1 MSLPKFF
8 VGSTFVSFLNSKI
21 LEVTVAAKKS
31 FPLRINPEVLAAM
44 QRWSDD
50 ELRSVNAQIE
60 YVLRK
65 ALVDSGR
72 VKITQKV
79 VTLVE
84 DVESDNRTIP
94 K

>member
-1 MSLPKFF
+1 M
-8 VGSTFVSFLNSKI
+8 
-21 LEVTVAAKKS
+21 AAKKS
-31 FPLRINPEVLAAM
+31 FPLRINPDVLAAM

-60 YVLRK
+60 YVLRQ

-72 VKITQKV
+72 VKLVQKV
-79 VTLVE
+79 ITTVE
-84 DVESDNRTIP
+84 DGDAKNNHTS

>member
-1 MSLPKFF
+1 M
-8 VGSTFVSFLNSKI
+8 
-21 LEVTVAAKKS
+21 AAKKS

-65 ALVDSGR
+65 ALVESGR
-72 VKITQKV
+72 VKLTQKV
-79 VTLVE
+79 ITLVE
-84 DVESDNRTIP
+84 GGETGDTPEE

>member
-1 MSLPKFF
+1 M
-8 VGSTFVSFLNSKI
+8 V
-21 LEVTVAAKKS
+21 AKKS
-31 FPLRINPEVLAAM
+31 FPLRISSDVLAAV

-72 VKITQKV
+72 VK
-79 VTLVE
+79 LVE
-84 DVESDNRTIP
+84 KVITMVEDNTES
-94 K
+94 

>member
-1 MSLPKFF
+1 
-8 VGSTFVSFLNSKI
+8 
-21 LEVTVAAKKS
+21 VAAKKS
-31 FPLRINPEVLAAM
+31 FPLRINPDVLAAM

-72 VKITQKV
+72 VKLTQKV
-79 VTLVE
+79 VTLMEGVE
-84 DVESDNRTIP
+84 TKNSTKE

>member
-1 MSLPKFF
+1 M
-8 VGSTFVSFLNSKI
+8 
-21 LEVTVAAKKS
+21 AAKKS

-65 ALVDSGR
+65 ALVESGR
-72 VKITQKV
+72 VKLTQKV
-79 VTLVE
+79 VNMVE
-84 DVESDNRTIP
+84 EGESVLKDTP
-94 K
+94 SSAK

>member
-1 MSLPKFF
+1 M
-8 VGSTFVSFLNSKI
+8 
-21 LEVTVAAKKS
+21 AAKKS

-72 VKITQKV
+72 VKLTQKV

-84 DVESDNRTIP
+84 ENGELKKSP
-94 K
+94 